1 MCSVVEMRSLW
12 PMSHKGV
19 GSVAERRQGAWA
31 LDRVRFVSSTCD
43 DYTYPSQLPGLHWLW
58 KARVIARLWWYLPV
72 FLALGKA
79 DAVRIVA
86 SLVYIA
92 SCWPVRATE

>member
-1 MCSVVEMRSLW
+1 MCSVGEMRSLW
-12 PMSHKGV
+12 PMSHRGV

-43 DYTYPSQLPGLHWLW
+43 DYTYPSRLPGLHWLW

-72 FLALGKA
+72 FLAFGKA
-79 DAVRIVA
+79 DAA
-86 SLVYIA
+86 GLLQAWS
-92 SCWPVRATE
+92 T